1 MLQTK
6 ALELRRL
13 VRPTGN
19 GFGLPEDMMEQIDPE
34 GSLRD
39 LQNSLEDA
47 EEMGEEDDDIDA
59 HFPHACSRSSG
70 AMAGLKDFRYGEEY
84 TPALLDRPPSK
95 ETVERLH
102 ALWAARR
109 EGERKA
115 QLAEGL
121 TLLRTQH
128 GKTCIA
134 C

>member
-1 MLQTK
+1 MLQTR
-6 ALELRRL
+6 ALELRRPH
-13 VRPTGN
+13 RPTGN

-47 EEMGEEDDDIDA
+47 EEMGEEDDIHA

-70 AMAGLKDFRYGEEY
+70 AMAGLKDSRYGEEY
-84 TPALLDRPPSK
+84 APALLDRSPSK
-95 ETVERLH
+95 ETVEMLH

-121 TLLRTQH
+121 TLLRTKH
-128 GKTCIA
+128 GRTCKA